1 MNIKQND
8 KTIRLRYIR
17 VLEKFITRT
26 ISLLKKDNFD
36 LELYIKAIEK
46 NYLELKKAPSIELYN
61 EYPKALKSLA
71 QYILDTLHNHSKTF
85 EDEKSSILKE
95 SNLLEKLKNN
105 NRYKKDKHRKKKFTD
120 GY

>member
-1 MNIKQND
+1 MSFKQND

-26 ISLLKKDNFD
+26 ISLLKKEQFD
-36 LELYIKAIEK
+36 FELYKKAIEK
-46 NYLELKKAPSIELYN
+46 NYLELKKTPSIELYN
-61 EYPKALKSLA
+61 EYPKALQSLS
-71 QYILDTLHNHSKTF
+71 QFILDSLTNHS
-85 EDEKSSILKE
+85 EDFSNEKNQILKQ

-105 NRYKKDKHRKKKFTD
+105 NRYKKDKHKKKKFHD